1 MNNIGLIQHKTDVNP
16 SDERDPT
23 GLTPIDQN
31 AYNSLNSNGVGG
43 KDGENSTSH
52 KYGTTAYKTLGPFAS
67 VSPYIIHIDL
77 INYGRKQAQDRLMLT
92 NSGRPLNL
100 HEHPMHAN
108 IDTISKQISDYK
120 RSMISWPQFFRTY
133 RSSIPY
139 TKLDPALRRSDT
151 RYSYKTINPAS
162 VK

>member
-1 MNNIGLIQHKTDVNP
+1 MNQTGNIKNKSSVNP
-16 SDERDPT
+16 NDPRDTT

-31 AYNSLNSNGVGG
+31 AYTSLNSNG
-43 KDGENSTSH
+43 KPGENSTSH
-52 KYGTTAYKTLGPFAS
+52 RYGTTAYTTLGPFAS
-67 VSPYIIHIDL
+67 VSPYIIHVDL

-92 NSGRPLNL
+92 NKGLPLDL

-108 IDTISKQISDYK
+108 IDTVSRQVAEYK